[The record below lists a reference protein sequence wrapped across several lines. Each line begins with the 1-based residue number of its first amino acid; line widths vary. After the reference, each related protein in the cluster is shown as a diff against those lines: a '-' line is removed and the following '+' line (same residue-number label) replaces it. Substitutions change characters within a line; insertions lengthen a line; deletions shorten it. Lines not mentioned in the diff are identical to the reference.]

1 MDTMFFLLIQIKTWK
16 LKIVK
21 NVNLNLEII
30 YYVKSTRKYNLPLP
44 KQRKYLLLDLWF
56 LFEKIHLNK
65 IFLNCTAI
73 LNFSLP
79 NRQIAVIE
87 FT

>member
-30 YYVKSTRKYNLPLP
+30 YYVKSTCKYDLPLP
-44 KQRKYLLLDLWF
+44 KQRKYLLLDL
-56 LFEKIHLNK
+56 
-65 IFLNCTAI
+65 
-73 LNFSLP
+73 
-79 NRQIAVIE
+79 
-87 FT
+87 